1 MQVKIQI
8 NLIWNSKTERSNI
21 YIRVL
26 ISLFAAEYNYIFII
40 FTNEFYVLT
49 GIGEVLILFS
59 LSLLIVSKHLGR
71 NSSGRHT
78 LRMSYAFSSC
88 FSRPLLHFMCQMAHG
103 IENIVRIRIWIAF
116 GIRIRF
122 RIFHLHSMA
131 ISAFFASGLWPHK
144 TEKMREG
151 WGRGSLCGRCAYMQS
166 GWIGVAPFG
175 RFSGERLYGHNY
187 NQILMAQWRQR
198 QPPDM
203 AK

>member
-59 LSLLIVSKHLGR
+59 LSILIVSKHLGR

-88 FSRPLLHFMCQMAHG
+88 FSHPLLHFMCQMAHG

-151 WGRGSLCGRCAYMQS
+151 WGRWGGGEGGAFCA
-166 GWIGVAPFG
+166 GGALICKVGELVWHLLVGLVAKDCMVIITIKF
-175 RFSGERLYGHNY
+175 
-187 NQILMAQWRQR
+187 
-198 QPPDM
+198 
-203 AK
+203 